1 MKIPIFF
8 LILIAVAA
16 LLIVTIAVYFQV
28 YKRNINKAL
37 KTNANEYT
45 PMTPPYKFAIILTI
59 VVMLIG
65 IATSYFV
72 GHKVAYDQYEETLSQ
87 TSKFDIQTYYAQV
100 VKVSESQIEVEGI
113 ELNDQNFRG
122 VFTYNI
128 YAETKLEWH
137 DSSINFTDLN
147 EGDLVAVTL
156 ITDIGGI
163 TDIYKIQL
171 LDDEM

>member
-16 LLIVTIAVYFQV
+16 LLVVTIAVYFQV

-37 KTNANEYT
+37 KADANTGT

-59 VVMLIG
+59 IVMLIG

-72 GHKVAYDQYEETLSQ
+72 GFKVAYDRYEEAISQ

-100 VKVSESQIEVEGI
+100 IKVSESQIEVEGI
-113 ELNDQNFRG
+113 ELNDQRFRG
-122 VFTYNI
+122 TFTYNI
-128 YAETKLEWH
+128 YTETKLEWH
-137 DSSINFTDLN
+137 DSSIDLSDLN
-147 EGDLVAVTL
+147 EGDLIAVTL

>member
-1 MKIPIFF
+1 MKIPTFF

-16 LLIVTIAVYFQV
+16 LLVVTIAVYFQV

-37 KTNANEYT
+37 KTDANGYT

-59 VVMLIG
+59 VVMLVG

-72 GHKVAYDQYEETLSQ
+72 GFKVAYDRYEEAISQ
-87 TSKFDIQTYYAQV
+87 TSFDIQTYYAQV

-113 ELNDQNFRG
+113 ELNDQRFRG
-122 VFTYNI
+122 TFTYDI
-128 YAETKLEWH
+128 YTETKLEWH
-137 DSSINFTDLN
+137 DSSIDLSDLN
-147 EGDLVAVTL
+147 EGDLIAVTL

-171 LDDEM
+171 LSDEM